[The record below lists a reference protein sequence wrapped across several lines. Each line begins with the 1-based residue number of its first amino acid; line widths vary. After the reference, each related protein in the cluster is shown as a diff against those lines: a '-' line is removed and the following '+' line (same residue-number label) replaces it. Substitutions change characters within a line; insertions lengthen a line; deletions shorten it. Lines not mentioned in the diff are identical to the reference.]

1 MLQDFRLG
9 LRRVLRTPGF
19 SVSVVVILGVGV
31 AAAATMASVLNA
43 LAFKPLSLPDPKSLV
58 AVSSLDQRLRPRNTV
73 LPAIERLRAAELA
86 ADGWCAF
93 SSGLDATESAGRVLE
108 SWFEVMAGDCTKVL
122 GLTPVL
128 GRWFTSEETPLT
140 GSGKP
145 VMVIT
150 DRYWKNMFDRSPDV
164 LGRVVKIQNVV
175 VTVIG
180 VMPERF
186 TGFSQDYERDFI
198 LPFNAHR
205 PSSGA
210 NMFVGR
216 LKRGA
221 TLEQLRAQ
229 VRTMWPSLLDAVLPE
244 SPTRAQ
250 TIAETSAE
258 AESFAGGTSILR
270 RLYTTPVQRLAVLAG
285 ALLLLVCVNVG
296 GLLLSR
302 IAARVPEIAAMRALG
317 AGPLRIARQLVAE
330 STVFAIAGA
339 LLGVLL
345 AYAASGAFT
354 ALLPTGNTPWTIKM
368 TPDPMVLGGIV
379 AGTFA
384 MAFLIAALPIWL
396 ATRTQAR
403 LRTDRTVS
411 RATSGWAKT
420 LMVAQI
426 AVTVVLVFAAG
437 LIVRSFNGLQ
447 TVNRG
452 YDSEH
457 LLSLRLSANPAGY
470 QGMDAVAY
478 YRSLIDQMR
487 ALAGVQSVG
496 LARYF
501 GSINSSPFG
510 QPIGFSETSDNATT
524 GMTDYVS
531 PGFFATAGVPLL
543 GGRDVAWTDLPST
556 PKAAI
561 VSESLARVLA
571 PDGDVIGRVIRH
583 GTSPATSRLQIVG
596 VVGNLSM
603 GNVRESEP
611 RIIYLSS
618 FQFNETQFGTVHIKT
633 AGPPLQLANAATAV
647 VAGLGREHVRS
658 VHAHDVLFGNSI
670 VAERM
675 GSHVSG
681 AAAALALMISC
692 VGLFALMAHSVERRT
707 REIGIRLAIGATPA
721 TISRAV
727 LKDAVVL
734 VLAGLAVGL
743 PAGIGAAMLLRSLLF
758 GVTSTD
764 GLTLAVST
772 MLLIGTGVLASAL
785 PAVRAVRVDPAT
797 ALRAE

>member
-58 AVSSLDQRLRPRNTV
+58 VVSSLDQRLRPRNTV
-73 LPAIERLRAAELA
+73 LPALERLRAAELA

-128 GRWFTSEETPLT
+128 GRWFTSEETPVT
-140 GSGKP
+140 GSGTP

-164 LGRVVKIQNVV
+164 LGRVVKIRNVG

-216 LKRGA
+216 LKPGA

-270 RLYTTPVQRLAVLAG
+270 RLYTTPVQRLAVLGG
-285 ALLLLVCVNVG
+285 ALLLLVCVNVS
-296 GLLLSR
+296 GLLMSR

-317 AGPLRIARQLVAE
+317 AGPLRIARQLVTE
-330 STVFAIAGA
+330 STIFAIAGA
-339 LLGVLL
+339 LLGVPL

-354 ALLPTGNTPWTIKM
+354 ALLPTGNTPWTIRT

-396 ATRTQAR
+396 ATGTQAR

-420 LMVAQI
+420 LMVAQV
-426 AVTVVLVFAAG
+426 AVTVVIVFTAA
-437 LIVRSFNGLQ
+437 LIVQSFNGLRRID
-447 TVNRG
+447 RG
-452 YDSEH
+452 YDSEN

-478 YRSLIDQMR
+478 YRSLIEQMR
-487 ALAGVQSVG
+487 ALPGAQSVG
-496 LARYF
+496 LARFF
-501 GSINSSPFG
+501 GTINASPFE
-510 QPIGFSETSDNATT
+510 QPVGFSEASDNVTA
-524 GMTDYVS
+524 GMTDYAS

-543 GGRDVAWTDLPST
+543 RGRDVAWTDLPST
-556 PKAAI
+556 PKVAL

-603 GNVRESEP
+603 GNVRETEP
-611 RIIYLSS
+611 RMIFLSS
-618 FQFNETQFGTVHIKT
+618 FQFNETQFATVHIKT
-633 AGPPLQLANAATAV
+633 EGNPLQLARAATAV
-647 VAGLGREHVRS
+647 VTGLGREHVRS
-658 VHAHDVLFGNSI
+658 VHAHDVLFANSI

-707 REIGIRLAIGATPA
+707 REIGIRVAIGATPG
-721 TISRAV
+721 TVSRAV
-727 LKDAVVL
+727 IRDALVL

-743 PAGIGAAMLLRSLLF
+743 PAAIGATSLVRSLLY
-758 GVTSTD
+758 GVTATD